1 MTLDITDEERDYL
14 LEILDARREELIHEL
29 HHTDTLDF
37 KEMLK
42 RKVELVEG
50 IGSKL
55 ATAAR
60 PASKTSTSPTA
71 PPATASCTRPPSAN
85 SSPKSSSTAAHT
97 RLTHTPSA
105 PRASPRAS
113 RTPRRSFSD
122 SNFQTGV

>member
-50 IGSKL
+50 IGSRL
-55 ATAAR
+55 ATAR
-60 PASKTSTSPTA
+60 PSGAS
-71 PPATASCTRPPSAN
+71 
-85 SSPKSSSTAAHT
+85 
-97 RLTHTPSA
+97 
-105 PRASPRAS
+105 
-113 RTPRRSFSD
+113 
-122 SNFQTGV
+122 